1 MATNMPGTG
10 LEAGSAK
17 TTTDIFQLLFPRVAK
32 TKKVIMFLRSPDCQK
47 DLCRGS
53 IPPFLYREFNS
64 RLPIRG
70 QTHGWYTI
78 LAPAHQTTVSPCTAD
93 CGTDHFIP
101 FPLSPQKGKREI
113 HPSTFTSI
121 NLSIYHAPPQ
131 VVHQDQLPDAHADL
145 PGGSGCR

>member
-1 MATNMPGTG
+1 MLACPFVFQISFSFESLYDDSRTQTKHVYCYCFWAQASMVTNMPGTG

-53 IPPFLYREFNS
+53 IPPFLYSEFNS

-70 QTHGWYTI
+70 QTHGWHTI
-78 LAPAHQTTVSPCTAD
+78 LAPAHSDDNSELFKSLPALSTA
-93 CGTDHFIP
+93 HP
-101 FPLSPQKGKREI
+101 FPS
-113 HPSTFTSI
+113 
-121 NLSIYHAPPQ
+121 
-131 VVHQDQLPDAHADL
+131 
-145 PGGSGCR
+145 